1 MVTTCPVATD
11 RNVISIAVDRKAK
24 EVIESL
30 SRDLGMKEIAVASR
44 IYEWFTLQDE
54 IVQKG
59 ILRLLPR
66 GYEDQIAKI
75 VIDRLSRDAKP
86 AKSK

>member
-1 MVTTCPVATD
+1 MATD